1 MSEGIDLEPFKQLM
15 QHSDGECCKFFGYK
29 IDEGNGLRA
38 HLSFNEGQMSQAD
51 YFLIDK
57 DSNKVQ
63 IIELTDLT
71 EDIRDCII
79 AESILS
85 EDNASFAKI
94 LETSP
99 KKARKIIQRRIWA
112 EVIAEF
118 KNKWMGSIAIL
129 ERYCRKDN
137 YTNDLN
143 YQMLIILKSNTDPK
157 EIEVLR
163 NKLIG
168 MIGRVPICN
177 TDNVELLLLT
187 KLSKK

>member
-1 MSEGIDLEPFKQLM
+1 
-15 QHSDGECCKFFGYK
+15 
-29 IDEGNGLRA
+29 
-38 HLSFNEGQMSQAD
+38 
-51 YFLIDK
+51 
-57 DSNKVQ
+57 
-63 IIELTDLT
+63 
-71 EDIRDCII
+71 
-79 AESILS
+79 
-85 EDNASFAKI
+85 
-94 LETSP
+94 
-99 KKARKIIQRRIWA
+99 
-112 EVIAEF
+112 
-118 KNKWMGSIAIL
+118 MGSIAIL